1 VVSGRDETG
10 EVTHEW
16 AEDIAAE
23 RFLLSM
29 TQYACGENP
38 TRGAVSPALG
48 ECFTVCNPETPAMV
62 SWAGW
67 LRLPHET
74 ESGG

>member
-1 VVSGRDETG
+1 
-10 EVTHEW
+10 VTHEW

-23 RFLLSM
+23 LFLLSM

-48 ECFTVCNPETPAMV
+48 ECFTVCHPETPAMV
-62 SWAGW
+62 SWARG
-67 LRLPHET
+67 LGLPHAT
-74 ESGG
+74 EGGG